1 MAFSVHLDKNFSTA
15 SSLSVLVVT
24 RVVIA
29 TRRLLKRKKGEGMGE
44 VGGSLI
50 SLMGLKAIAVTFI
63 ATS

>member
-1 MAFSVHLDKNFSTA
+1 MHLDKNFSTA